1 MRSPSRARPWARA
14 ARTIGALVVLVAPTL
29 ISAGCDRA
37 SSAASADATGA
48 TAQGAGDRAGES
60 AWDDA
65 GAGPVL
71 IVDGGNE
78 TEAAI
83 VLPHANDSTLGQ
95 GPPPDTASLHGAHL
109 DLFSRGGPAGH
120 AVLMPTTAGTL
131 TGDCT
136 AWPAARVESLDQ
148 AGAAP
153 GPWAVALT
161 AGHAVSLPLDS
172 VQALAPADSARRA
185 ADVVRVAASL
195 AGDTA
200 AAFRALP
207 FVVRRA
213 GRGVLD
219 DGTALIAAEIVR
231 RVNEEATPR
240 EEHILLVIE
249 RDTVTGRSVAA
260 YSERVSGPEDDVESS
275 EFLAALHLSARRTPV
290 LVVSRDYGDGGAY
303 SLLERTAP
311 GHWRVRWSSAY
322 TGC

>member
-1 MRSPSRARPWARA
+1 MLAVLAVVGA
-14 ARTIGALVVLVAPTL
+14 A
-29 ISAGCDRA
+29 AGCDRHA
-37 SSAASADATGA
+37 SAASAGATGA
-48 TAQGAGDRAGES
+48 AGAGAQGASDRSGEN

-83 VLPHANDSTLGQ
+83 VLPHVTDSTLGE
-95 GPPPDTASLHGAHL
+95 GPPPDTAALRGAHI
-109 DLFSRGGPAGH
+109 DLFARGGTTGRAIL
-120 AVLMPTTAGTL
+120 VPTTAGTL

-136 AWPAARVESLDQ
+136 AWPAARVESLDP

-153 GPWAVALT
+153 GPWAIALA
-161 AGHAVSLPLDS
+161 AGRAVSLPLDS
-172 VQALAPADSARRA
+172 VQALAPVDSARRA
-185 ADVVRVAASL
+185 ADVVRVAAAL
-195 AGDTA
+195 PGDTA
-200 AAFRALP
+200 PAFRGLP

-213 GRGVLD
+213 GRGLLD
-219 DGTALIAAEIVR
+219 DGTAVIAAEIVR

-249 RDTVTGRSVAA
+249 RDTVTGTSVAA

-275 EFLAALHLSARRTPV
+275 EFLAALHLSPRRTPV
-290 LVVSRDYGDGGAY
+290 LVISRDYGDGGAY

-311 GHWRVRWSSAY
+311 GHWRVRWNSAY